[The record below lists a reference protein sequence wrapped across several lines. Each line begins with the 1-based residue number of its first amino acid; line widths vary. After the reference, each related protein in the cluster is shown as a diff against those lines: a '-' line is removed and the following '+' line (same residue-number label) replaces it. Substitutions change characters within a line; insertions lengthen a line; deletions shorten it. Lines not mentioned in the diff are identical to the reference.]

1 MFSVGRVFSIL
12 VALGGVVSHLF
23 SWVCSTV
30 FVRSS
35 SRVTSGVLSLF
46 VAEELLSR
54 HNVLE
59 GSTQVLSGESSLIL
73 AGPSSVFIAWG
84 FFLVMA

>member
-12 VALGGVVSHLF
+12 VALGGGSHLF

-30 FVRSS
+30 VVRSS
-35 SRVTSGVLSLF
+35 SQVTSGVSSLF

-54 HNVLE
+54 HNVPE